1 MSAAQHRNLGCVID
15 RAADPDRLAFIGL
28 DAEGV
33 ARELRY
39 GELNAQADAIARGL
53 QALGHVSGDKIALL
67 GANSLEYVAA
77 LLGILRAGLVAVPVN
92 FKLPAETIAFVLGDS
107 GAQRVLCDAQRS
119 VAVPQGLPMHALG
132 ALNFA
137 AHGSAQAFTPFDP
150 QPGDEALLLYTS
162 GSTGRPKGVRLSHAS
177 HRWVV
182 DTRRAAAPIDNERL
196 LIAAPLYHMNALAL
210 VLLALAS
217 HATAVLL
224 PQFSARAY
232 IGAIDRFRCT
242 WLTAVPPMIAM
253 MLREQDAL
261 AAADLSSVRVVR
273 MGSAPVSPG
282 LLEQIRRLLPGALV
296 INAYGTTEGGPVV
309 FAAHPQG
316 LPTPPQAVG
325 VPHPQVDVRLA
336 DPRGCTVSPGEEGE
350 LQLRSP
356 GLMLGYH
363 RRPDLQPF
371 TADGYYA
378 TGDVFRCDAQ
388 GFHTFVGR
396 RDDMFVSGG
405 ENLYPGDIEKA
416 LERHPAVQQACVVS
430 VPDDIKGTKPV
441 AFVVL
446 RSGHNAPGNALD
458 EDALKAFSLQHL
470 AAYQHPRRIWF
481 VDALPLAATQK
492 IDRRSLAEQALRRI
506 AGAPTQERVHP

>member
-1 MSAAQHRNLGCVID
+1 MTPLHRNLGRVID
-15 RAADPDRLAFIGL
+15 RAADPQRVAFIGL
-28 DAEGV
+28 DAEGGAV
-33 ARELRY
+33 ELRY
-39 GELNAQADAIARGL
+39 GALDARADAIARSL
-53 QALGHVSGDKIALL
+53 RALGHPPGERIALL
-67 GANSLEYVAA
+67 GANSMDYVAA

-92 FKLPAETIAFVLGDS
+92 FKLPQALVDFVLKDS
-107 GAQRVLCDAQRS
+107 GAQRVLCDADRS
-119 VAVPQGLPMHALG
+119 ALVPDDLPRHVFGTPSFEALATAHADD
-132 ALNFA
+132 
-137 AHGSAQAFTPFDP
+137 AHCAPFDP
-150 QPGDEALLLYTS
+150 GADDEAMLLYTS

-182 DTRRAAAPIDNERL
+182 EARRIATPVDQERL

-224 PQFSARAY
+224 PQFTARAY

-253 MLREQDAL
+253 MLREHEAL
-261 AAADLSSVRVVR
+261 ADADLSCVRVVR

-282 LLEQIRRLLPGALV
+282 LLTQIERLLPGARV

-309 FAAHPQG
+309 FRAHPQG

-325 VPHPQVDVRLA
+325 VPHPQVDVRLVDA
-336 DPRGCTVSPGEEGE
+336 AGHEVPPGEEGE
-350 LQLRSP
+350 LQLRSA
-356 GLMLGYH
+356 GMMLGYH
-363 RRPDLQPF
+363 GRPELQPF
-371 TADGYYA
+371 TPDGYYA
-378 TGDVFRCDAQ
+378 TGDIFRRDAQ

-416 LERHPAVQQACVVS
+416 LERHPAVQQASVIP
-430 VPDDIKGTKPV
+430 VPDEIKGTKPV

-446 RSGHNAPGNALD
+446 RDGAADPGEA
-458 EDALKAFSLQHL
+458 ALKAFSLQHL
-470 AAYQHPRRIWF
+470 ATYQHPRRIWC

-492 IDRRSLAEQALRRI
+492 IDRRALADQAQRRL
-506 AGAPTQERVHP
+506 ARQQP

>member
-1 MSAAQHRNLGCVID
+1 MTVPGNLGCVID
-15 RAADPDRLAFIGL
+15 RAADPQRIAFIGL
-28 DAEGV
+28 DAAGQ
-33 ARELRY
+33 AREHRY
-39 GELNAQADAIARGL
+39 GAVDAQADAVARGL
-53 QALGHVSGDKIALL
+53 RARSHAPGERIALL
-67 GANSLEYVAA
+67 GLNSVDYVAA

-92 FKLPAETIAFVLGDS
+92 AKLPPALIAFVLEDS
-107 GAQRVLCDAQRS
+107 GARRVLCDADRR
-119 VAVPQGLPMHALG
+119 ALVPPGLPVHG
-132 ALNFA
+132 FGTPDFA
-137 AHGSAQAFTPFDP
+137 ALEDAGPFEPYDP
-150 QPGDEALLLYTS
+150 APGDEALLLYTS

-182 DTRRAAAPIDNERL
+182 ETRRAATPLAGERL

-224 PQFSARAY
+224 PQFTARAY
-232 IGAIDRFRCT
+232 LGAIDRFRCT

-253 MLREQDAL
+253 MLRERDAL
-261 AAADLSSVRVVR
+261 AAADLSPVRVVR
-273 MGSAPVSPG
+273 MGSAPVSPA
-282 LLEQIRRLLPGALV
+282 LLAQLRRLLPGARV

-309 FAAHPQG
+309 FGPHPDG
-316 LPTPPQAVG
+316 LPTPPQSVG
-325 VPHPQVDVRLA
+325 VPHPQVQVRLVDA
-336 DPRGCTVSPGEEGE
+336 RGREVAPGEEGE

-363 RRPDLQPF
+363 QRPDLRPF
-371 TADGYYA
+371 TPDGYYA
-378 TGDVFRCDAQ
+378 TGDVFRRDTES
-388 GFHTFVGR
+388 FHTFVGR

-416 LERHPAVQQACVVS
+416 LERHPAVQQAAVVP
-430 VPDDIKGTKPV
+430 VPDEIKGTKPV
-441 AFVVL
+441 AFVVP
-446 RSGHNAPGNALD
+446 RDGADVPG

-492 IDRRSLAEQALRRI
+492 IDRRALAEQALRRI
-506 AGAPTQERVHP
+506 GAPTEEKDRL